1 MPSFLFYYR
10 SKWTQ
15 STQSI
20 NLNFSPFSTPLL
32 GAFWFYVLLKIK
44 NETFTQRCLP
54 GNLGSKS
61 KCLFDKTSV
70 HFGRGEEG
78 AGVVWGGRSSR
89 HWDKRGPGLK
99 KIFLRPCRSMFGQK
113 IKGGVGPS
121 PGSATD
127 NTQFKVTLLKE
138 CTFNREVAFL
148 GPSPQTNCSRA
159 TVWGCSSKRF
169 GSTPTSF
176 TTVTNSSW
184 RHLMRR
190 SLGTWS

>member
-20 NLNFSPFSTPLL
+20 NLNFSPFSTPLW
-32 GAFWFYVLLKIK
+32 GAFWFYVLFKIK
-44 NETFTQRCLP
+44 NETFIQRCLP
-54 GNLGSKS
+54 GNLGRKS
-61 KCLFDKTSV
+61 KWPFDRTSV
-70 HFGRGEEG
+70 NFARGLGRK
-78 AGVVWGGRSSR
+78 GRSST
-89 HWDKRGPGLK
+89 HWDKEGTGLK
-99 KIFLRPCRSMFGQK
+99 KNFLRPCRSMFGLK
-113 IKGGVGPS
+113 IKGDPDPS
-121 PGSATD
+121 SGSATG
-127 NTQFKVTLLKE
+127 NTQFTVTLVKE

>member
-44 NETFTQRCLP
+44 NETFTQRCLR

-61 KCLFDKTSV
+61 KWLFDKTSV
-70 HFGRGEEG
+70 HFGRGR
-78 AGVVWGGRSSR
+78 GGGGGQSSR
-89 HWDKRGPGLK
+89 HGDKGGPGLK
-99 KIFLRPCRSMFGQK
+99 NIFLRPCGSMFGLK
-113 IKGGVGPS
+113 IKEGPGPS

-127 NTQFKVTLLKE
+127 NTQFTVTLVKE

>member
-1 MPSFLFYYR
+1 MDAINSVDKPQLFALQYSFIGCFLILCTFKEKEQDFVAFQEILRVRVSGFLTKHLY
-10 SKWTQ
+10 
-15 STQSI
+15 I
-20 NLNFSPFSTPLL
+20 L
-32 GAFWFYVLLKIK
+32 GGGK
-44 NETFTQRCLP
+44 
-54 GNLGSKS
+54 
-61 KCLFDKTSV
+61 
-70 HFGRGEEG
+70 EG
-78 AGVVWGGRSSR
+78 VRGGRSSR
-89 HWDKRGPGLK
+89 HWDKGGPGLK
-99 KIFLRPCRSMFGQK
+99 KIFFRPCGSIFGLK
-113 IKGGVGPS
+113 TKGGVGPS

-127 NTQFKVTLLKE
+127 NTQFTVILTKK